1 MSQTDGNGFLTTYE
15 YDNANRLTRLIDADL
30 RTTRY
35 GYTAGGR
42 LNAVTDGVGN
52 TTTYTHDSA
61 GRVAT
66 EVAPK
71 GRAPGADPAQF
82 TTRYGYDFNGNLT
95 TVSHPFPDG
104 GTATVT
110 YQYNSLNELVAA
122 VDPLGHSLRYGYDA
136 AGNVASVTDPLGLTT
151 TATYDGNNRRTSV
164 TDPRGKTT
172 RFTYDAAG
180 NLTAWTTPGGQ
191 KTTYRYD
198 AADRLI
204 ATTSPRG
211 NVEGADSAAF
221 TSRASYDPAGQVIST
236 TDALGNVSRMEYDP
250 ARRLSRLVDPN
261 GQAIRYTYDNANRLT
276 RILGPDATNDTQATV
291 NNYDHV
297 GHLIDRTDPR
307 GFVQRRTYDAAGRL
321 ASTIDGIGNRREYT
335 YDANGNLATVLTA
348 RGSSSGSPAG
358 RAAGTIV
365 LRYDNLDRL
374 REWVPGT
381 GAAYSYGYDGASHLT
396 NLADPSGE
404 QVRGF
409 DAAGRLT
416 RVTRGGTAFTYDYD
430 AASNLVKRALPDGSS
445 QTLGYDDDS
454 RPVSLDSP
462 VGRTT
467 YSYDPD
473 GGLIRTTLP
482 GAGTDQRGYDNAGR
496 LNALTITAPDG
507 QPLTAYAVVRD
518 KVGNPTR
525 VDTTIAGTKTSDAFT
540 YDAANRLSAAC
551 FRTTTCSGA
560 ANRLSFTYDLVGN
573 RLTRT
578 KTGAGG
584 FTERYTYNA
593 ADQLTSRSG
602 GPDGT
607 VTYDYDADGNTVRAG
622 NVRLT
627 YGLDDRVTS
636 VDNGQRRT
644 AYTDD
649 AAGNRL
655 SAETR
660 PSGGGA
666 ATTTAYQWDV
676 NNPLPALAAEQT
688 GADTRSYV
696 YHPDSS
702 PLSQQAG
709 GVTSLL
715 RPDPFGNTTT
725 LTDTAGAVQRRYTLT
740 DPFGELI
747 PTMPAGPDT
756 RLGFQGQYNDPLSGS
771 YHLRARDYGTA
782 TGRFGSVDPLGK
794 RLTRPVESAYS
805 YANNNPL
812 TGSDPSGLCWFDPVC
827 TAGIAVRSG
836 RCRTR

>member
-1 MSQTDGNGFLTTYE
+1 
-15 YDNANRLTRLIDADL
+15 
-30 RTTRY
+30 
-35 GYTAGGR
+35 
-42 LNAVTDGVGN
+42 
-52 TTTYTHDSA
+52 
-61 GRVAT
+61 
-66 EVAPK
+66 
-71 GRAPGADPAQF
+71 
-82 TTRYGYDFNGNLT
+82 
-95 TVSHPFPDG
+95 
-104 GTATVT
+104 
-110 YQYNSLNELVAA
+110 
-122 VDPLGHSLRYGYDA
+122 
-136 AGNVASVTDPLGLTT
+136 
-151 TATYDGNNRRTSV
+151 
-164 TDPRGKTT
+164 
-172 RFTYDAAG
+172 
-180 NLTAWTTPGGQ
+180 
-191 KTTYRYD
+191 
-198 AADRLI
+198 
-204 ATTSPRG
+204 
-211 NVEGADSAAF
+211 
-221 TSRASYDPAGQVIST
+221 
-236 TDALGNVSRMEYDP
+236 MEYDP

-348 RGSSSGSPAG
+348 RGRSSG
-358 RAAGTIV
+358 
-365 LRYDNLDRL
+365 
-374 REWVPGT
+374 
-381 GAAYSYGYDGASHLT
+381 
-396 NLADPSGE
+396 
-404 QVRGF
+404 
-409 DAAGRLT
+409 
-416 RVTRGGTAFTYDYD
+416 
-430 AASNLVKRALPDGSS
+430 
-445 QTLGYDDDS
+445 
-454 RPVSLDSP
+454 SP

-676 NNPLPALAAEQT
+676 NNPLPALT
-688 GADTRSYV
+688 V
-696 YHPDSS
+696 
-702 PLSQQAG
+702 
-709 GVTSLL
+709 
-715 RPDPFGNTTT
+715 
-725 LTDTAGAVQRRYTLT
+725 
-740 DPFGELI
+740 
-747 PTMPAGPDT
+747 
-756 RLGFQGQYNDPLSGS
+756 
-771 YHLRARDYGTA
+771 
-782 TGRFGSVDPLGK
+782 VD
-794 RLTRPVESAYS
+794 A
-805 YANNNPL
+805 
-812 TGSDPSGLCWFDPVC
+812 
-827 TAGIAVRSG
+827 
-836 RCRTR
+836 

>member
-221 TSRASYDPAGQVIST
+221 TSRASYDPAGQVISA

-335 YDANGNLATVLTA
+335 YDANGNLVT
-348 RGSSSGSPAG
+348 GP
-358 RAAGTIV
+358 
-365 LRYDNLDRL
+365 DR
-374 REWVPGT
+374 RITWDENNRPVDVEGHH
-381 GAAYSYGYDGASHLT
+381 YEYDGNGARVAKHALVGGLT
-396 NLADPSGE
+396 LTSYYVNPHIERDPGGE
-404 QVRGF
+404 LVSYYYAGPVLVARR
-409 DAAGRLT
+409 DAAGILHYHVDAQGSVRVLT
-416 RVTRGGTAFTYDYD
+416 DHRGLEVGKYRYTGFGVPSFT
-430 AASNLVKRALPDGSS
+430 GSTLLRNERKFTS
-445 QTLGYDDDS
+445 QVHDEETGLMHLGA
-454 RPVSLDSP
+454 R
-462 VGRTT
+462 
-467 YSYDPD
+467 SYDPALGRFLSAD
-473 GGLIRTTLP
+473 PVIPDPYVPQSLNHYTYALNDPVNLSDQTGFAPKPAEFSPPTQWGDNYVVAENELVYGPGFTRDEFGRMTYSGPLDDNGMPPAPITLAEFVRLRTPDVFRSIGDERVRYSGKDFFENNWPNTTIDEANAAAYRAYDYTRCSFESEWPTIILQAQAMRSAAKAMIPRARP
-482 GAGTDQRGYDNAGR
+482 GA
-496 LNALTITAPDG
+496 
-507 QPLTAYAVVRD
+507 
-518 KVGNPTR
+518 
-525 VDTTIAGTKTSDAFT
+525 
-540 YDAANRLSAAC
+540 
-551 FRTTTCSGA
+551 SGA
-560 ANRLSFTYDLVGN
+560 IIAEVVQETEKRVTVTSWAAKGITPDLSPGRWVQLGEATKWNFF
-573 RLTRT
+573 
-578 KTGAGG
+578 KTGLLGPKA
-584 FTERYTYNA
+584 YTKEAFPFIRFEWSKVPLSNSITGEVPVFKVQWPPGWEA
-593 ADQLTSRSG
+593 WKGIL
-602 GPDGT
+602 
-607 VTYDYDADGNTVRAG
+607 
-622 NVRLT
+622 
-627 YGLDDRVTS
+627 
-636 VDNGQRRT
+636 GQR
-644 AYTDD
+644 
-649 AAGNRL
+649 
-655 SAETR
+655 
-660 PSGGGA
+660 
-666 ATTTAYQWDV
+666 V
-676 NNPLPALAAEQT
+676 LA
-688 GADTRSYV
+688 
-696 YHPDSS
+696 P
-702 PLSQQAG
+702 
-709 GVTSLL
+709 
-715 RPDPFGNTTT
+715 
-725 LTDTAGAVQRRYTLT
+725 
-740 DPFGELI
+740 
-747 PTMPAGPDT
+747 
-756 RLGFQGQYNDPLSGS
+756 
-771 YHLRARDYGTA
+771 
-782 TGRFGSVDPLGK
+782 
-794 RLTRPVESAYS
+794 
-805 YANNNPL
+805 
-812 TGSDPSGLCWFDPVC
+812 
-827 TAGIAVRSG
+827 
-836 RCRTR
+836 